1 VYSFIN
7 DEILN
12 NTFVSIKK
20 VYRNF
25 KSEIDGLGYTERSI
39 YYLLK
44 LLFEEE
50 FNFTGKTSLRIF
62 EKDAEVLSTVEIILT
77 TLDKNNGRMYIDDLM
92 EEIGVEDYSI
102 YQQSGEDTYTVR
114 NRIVSVAD
122 DETKLSENTLNSV
135 RNAVNSRLLSKGYVS
150 IQQVYEDLQFNLEAN
165 QELRERNYTDQ
176 LDLTHLLKK
185 LFPDTI
191 GHTRILFD
199 KDSEMDYFDVFIEEI
214 GAIDTYHRE
223 DFEEAGRQLGFSEQ
237 TIYNYLNRFIDT
249 GKIAPINTDF
259 FVLPASLDIGTEAL
273 EEIGAFLKERFE
285 HSEYLSLS
293 TVQSEFR
300 QLSRVNGHRW
310 TIELMDYIATRRLN
324 YKKV

>member
-44 LLFEEE
+44 LLIEEE

-102 YQQSGEDTYTVR
+102 YQQSGEGTYTVR

-122 DETKLSENTLNSV
+122 DETKLSENTLNSI

-150 IQQVYEDLQFNLEAN
+150 IQQVYEELKFNLEVN

-185 LFPDTI
+185 LLPETI
-191 GHTRILFD
+191 GHNRILFD
-199 KDSEMDYFDVFIEEI
+199 KDSEMDYFDVFIIEI
-214 GAIDTYHRE
+214 GLINELLRE
-223 DFEEAGRQLGFSEQ
+223 
-237 TIYNYLNRFIDT
+237 
-249 GKIAPINTDF
+249 
-259 FVLPASLDIGTEAL
+259 
-273 EEIGAFLKERFE
+273 
-285 HSEYLSLS
+285 
-293 TVQSEFR
+293 
-300 QLSRVNGHRW
+300 
-310 TIELMDYIATRRLN
+310 TIELSVRHLDLFTQS
-324 YKKV
+324 